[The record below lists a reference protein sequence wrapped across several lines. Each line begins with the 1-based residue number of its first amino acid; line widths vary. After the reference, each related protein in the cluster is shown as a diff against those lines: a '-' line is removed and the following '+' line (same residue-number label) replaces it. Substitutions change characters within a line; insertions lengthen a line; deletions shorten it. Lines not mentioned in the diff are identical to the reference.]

1 MKPLVSILIPC
12 YNAAPWLAET
22 LKSALAQTWLR
33 KEIIFVDDGSTDRS
47 LATAKRFESSIVKII
62 SQENQGASAARN
74 RAFKE
79 AQGDF
84 IQYLDADDLLAPDKI
99 ECQVQVLSS
108 EGNFNFVASGKWAR
122 FFNSPMEVNFISEP
136 VWSDMSPVD
145 WLICSWEGGG
155 MMHPAAWLVPR
166 TIAETAGSW
175 NELLSVNPND
185 DGEYFCRVVLA
196 SKGVKFCPGAK
207 SYYRSGISNSLSGLK
222 SYAAQESVL
231 RSIELCTNYLLA
243 RENTQRTR
251 HACATVFQRFIY
263 SVYSDMPDLIQ
274 KAEVSVKSLGGSNLK
289 LSGSTLFQFL
299 SNTVGWKR
307 AKRIQKFARHYS
319 LKQNYY
325 PNR

>member
-12 YNAAPWLAET
+12 HNATPWLVET
-22 LKSALAQTWLR
+22 LKSALAQTWFH
-33 KEIIFVDDGSTDRS
+33 KEIIVVDDGSTDYS
-47 LATAKRFESSIVKII
+47 LKIAQSFESYGVKVI
-62 SQENQGASAARN
+62 SQLNKGASAARN
-74 RAFKE
+74 RALRE
-79 AQGDF
+79 SRGDF
-84 IQYLDADDLLAPDKI
+84 IQYLDADDLLAPNKI
-99 ECQVQVLSS
+99 EHQVGLLEDSNS
-108 EGNFNFVASGKWAR
+108 DCVATGEWAR
-122 FFNSPMEVNFISEP
+122 FYNSPTEANFIPEP
-136 VWSDMSPVD
+136 VWNDMSPVE
-145 WLICSWEGGG
+145 WLICSWLGGG

-166 TIAETAGSW
+166 SIANRAGFW
-175 NELLSVNPND
+175 NESLSLND

-207 SYYRSGISNSLSGLK
+207 SYYRSGISNSLSSLK